1 MEAWIKKLFLGQQ
14 LDMEKII
21 TVKNLHKKFRK
32 LKKRGFF
39 KDLLKPNF
47 LEVSAVLD
55 ISFSIKYGE
64 SVAFLGPN
72 GAGKTTT
79 IKMLSG
85 LIYPSSGEIQVLGF
99 KPSDRK
105 SEFLSRIGLVMGN
118 KSGLNWDLT
127 PRQSFRLLKEIYN
140 VSDHKYNLRLKE
152 LTELLDISRFI
163 DTQIRRMSLGERMK
177 MELIGSILHYPK
189 ILFLD
194 EPTVGLDIISK
205 QKIREFLRHIQKK
218 DGTTILLTSHDMD
231 DVEKVCDRV
240 IVINKGQKVIDTD
253 VIKLTSRFSE
263 YKYIKLTLSNKK
275 EFSKISFDKVEE
287 LNSEG
292 MYKIQKSKVPEF
304 LKYITA
310 NFDVDDIDVIP
321 LPLEEIIKEI
331 FLKR

>member
-275 EFSKISFDKVEE
+275 EFSKISFDKVEK

>member
-1 MEAWIKKLFLGQQ
+1 
-14 LDMEKII
+14 MEKII